1 MPRPPGDSMNRS
13 PASISSYPDN
23 DSRPGSNQGYCAHPA
38 IHGLGS
44 LLVLPGQL
52 TGNISPSADL
62 LKGSCPV
69 GSGVGQQREP
79 LASWLGRALRR
90 LSAQSL
96 THVGSLQSLS
106 NRGRNKDTVRFLL
119 LIQPEGP
126 VSESPDIGAVLWA
139 IPGLFRP
146 SICMT
151 AVVGT
156 VTITAAARTSGHNN
170 LQECPFRSLRK

>member
-13 PASISSYPDN
+13 PASICSYPDN
-23 DSRPGSNQGYCAHPA
+23 DSRPGSNQGYCGHPA

-79 LASWLGRALRR
+79 LASGLGRALRR

-106 NRGRNKDTVRFLL
+106 NRGRNKDTVLL

-126 VSESPDIGAVLWA
+126 VSESPDTGAVCALGNSWA
-139 IPGLFRP
+139 LPPLHLYDCCSRD
-146 SICMT
+146 C
-151 AVVGT
+151 
-156 VTITAAARTSGHNN
+156 HNHSCR
-170 LQECPFRSLRK
+170 QDFWSQQPPRVSF